1 MQSGRLLVNGND
13 FYCGNSSGSP
23 CQFALKS
30 QIPSAYTHP
39 SEKQCNYSVDLS
51 GYAKTSDLESL
62 KTSVSSGKSIVA
74 TAVTGKGV
82 STAANSSF
90 QTIASNIKNIPGMKT
105 NASVEVKTNKGLLA
119 NTSAIVYEIKSFDGT
134 SLICAAIVEHVQTG
148 SGSRQ
153 NIEAST
159 ITFTLT

>member
-51 GYAKTSDLESL
+51 GYAKSEDLESL

-74 TAVTGKGV
+74 AAVTDKGV
-82 STAANSSF
+82 STAVNASF

-105 NASVEVKTNKGLLA
+105 NASVEMKSNQSLLA
-119 NTSAIVYEIKSFDGT
+119 STASTVYKIKSFDGT
-134 SLICAAIVEHVQTG
+134 SLICAVIVENVHTG
-148 SGSRQ
+148 PSTYQ
-153 NIEAST
+153 DIEAST
-159 ITFTLT
+159 LTFTLS

>member
-1 MQSGRLLVNGND
+1 MLVNGSD

-23 CQFALKS
+23 CQFALKN

-82 STAANSSF
+82 STAANASF
-90 QTIASNIKNIPGMKT
+90 QTIASNIRNIPGMKT

-119 NTSAIVYEIKSFDGT
+119 NTSAMVYKIKSFDGT
-134 SLICAAIVEHVQTG
+134 SLICAAIVEHVHTG
-148 SGSRQ
+148 PSTYEDV
-153 NIEAST
+153 EAST
-159 ITFTLT
+159 LTFALT